1 MNGKGG
7 LGGTDRL
14 EPGKRLGGD
23 RHLYHVQHRLVIA
36 RQPLA
41 CQVQGCSPNSLG
53 GLPECAHRAHD
64 GRPGRPDLAQLD
76 RAARVRQPV
85 RDHLRPVNGSH
96 PLGDLPGIQ
105 QPGGRP
111 CRSLRRARRS
121 ISAICR
127 ASIVEVIRALAAA
140 VGMSWVQLLALA
152 ADKRT
157 RRGGFEG
164 GSSSKP
170 WSWRTN
176 RRRAPPNRTVGW
188 CIAEPTQGSVSAT
201 PPFAPP
207 ANARIPRPPLRHM

>member
-41 CQVQGCSPNSLG
+41 CQVQGYSPNSLG

-105 QPGGRP
+105 QPGRP
-111 CRSLRRARRS
+111 PMQ
-121 ISAICR
+121 I
-127 ASIVEVIRALAAA
+127 AAPGA
-140 VGMSWVQLLALA
+140 KVHKRHHQSEPVG
-152 ADKRT
+152 
-157 RRGGFEG
+157 
-164 GSSSKP
+164 
-170 WSWRTN
+170 
-176 RRRAPPNRTVGW
+176 RRAPTRVDDL
-188 CIAEPTQGSVSAT
+188 QQ
-201 PPFAPP
+201 
-207 ANARIPRPPLRHM
+207 PLSKPHLRFMAAALA